1 MLTSCLLVLALPAS
15 PFLQDCASTVDVEA
29 YGSGTLGAAGVPRL
43 IGEGAPVLGG
53 PYSLRLTDGAP
64 DGVGL
69 VAVSAS
75 AAQIPLPGFG
85 GELLIGSALVV
96 EPFVT
101 DSGGEAAGLVAA
113 TVSPSA
119 CGLEAFVQGALV
131 DPTAQ
136 GGVALTS
143 ALALRFGAAPES
155 LFPTPRVASVGA
167 ARNLELTD
175 LDGDGDLDLLSAP
188 MFVAPPATGAIRI
201 QLNSGDGSFESPTFV
216 LDVEGLRDLDVAD
229 LNGDGRVDLIGLTI
243 FPSASQTLELVAL
256 FGADGPTWTP
266 AAISPANVSSTEFEL
281 GDVNADGLA
290 DVVLVRNDF
299 ELVELLIGDGAGS
312 FVLSDSRILSDDP
325 LAAQVV
331 DLNSDGH
338 EDLVVT
344 LRKAGISIFL
354 GSASGISTN
363 ETLLPIL
370 GEGENSVSLVED
382 LDGDGDNDLVVVRT
396 DGRVFVFTL
405 EGGALEA
412 LDELSVSGD
421 VADLK
426 SADVNGDGVL
436 DIAFSSR
443 FSDSVSVFFGSPL
456 GGFEAAEVVRLVTDP
471 AHVAAGDV
479 DGDGA
484 VELFVASPSSQG
496 FYQLLGLASG
506 AADAPLV
513 VETGDFLSSTVL
525 AEDLDDDG
533 EADLFVASGSSG
545 LAFLRGLGD
554 GQFEDPVEF
563 ALPVTI
569 QHVALGDF
577 DGDGDADLAYS
588 GGSAFGAMGV
598 GIVRNE
604 GGGSFVVGPLTS
616 TPDSIGALGV
626 GDVDGDQRAEVA
638 ILTAS
643 AALSFDVQPDASL
656 VQAAIVNVQTPGIG
670 VAVELVDLN
679 GDGNL
684 DLGAVC
690 GLSSGPS
697 VACIALGAGDGTFAA
712 IQTVPSIA
720 NSFEAIEYADVDGD
734 GDQDLVFTDG
744 FSGLLLARSNGD
756 GSFVSTTP
764 IIALAVES
772 FLVSDIDSDG
782 SLDIL
787 GVVEPGEL
795 VLLRNDGL
803 GVFTEGGRFGTAQD
817 LHQIGVADLDG
828 DGDDDLVA
836 VRGEDPVLIFNR
848 LLE

>member
-1 MLTSCLLVLALPAS
+1 M
-15 PFLQDCASTVDVEA
+15 
-29 YGSGTLGAAGVPRL
+29 
-43 IGEGAPVLGG
+43 
-53 PYSLRLTDGAP
+53 
-64 DGVGL
+64 
-69 VAVSAS
+69 
-75 AAQIPLPGFG
+75 
-85 GELLIGSALVV
+85 
-96 EPFVT
+96 
-101 DSGGEAAGLVAA
+101 
-113 TVSPSA
+113 
-119 CGLEAFVQGALV
+119 
-131 DPTAQ
+131 
-136 GGVALTS
+136 
-143 ALALRFGAAPES
+143 
-155 LFPTPRVASVGA
+155 
-167 ARNLELTD
+167 
-175 LDGDGDLDLLSAP
+175 
-188 MFVAPPATGAIRI
+188 
-201 QLNSGDGSFESPTFV
+201 
-216 LDVEGLRDLDVAD
+216 
-229 LNGDGRVDLIGLTI
+229 
-243 FPSASQTLELVAL
+243 
-256 FGADGPTWTP
+256 
-266 AAISPANVSSTEFEL
+266 
-281 GDVNADGLA
+281 
-290 DVVLVRNDF
+290 
-299 ELVELLIGDGAGS
+299 
-312 FVLSDSRILSDDP
+312 
-325 LAAQVV
+325 
-331 DLNSDGH
+331 
-338 EDLVVT
+338 
-344 LRKAGISIFL
+344 
-354 GSASGISTN
+354 
-363 ETLLPIL
+363 
-370 GEGENSVSLVED
+370 
-382 LDGDGDNDLVVVRT
+382 
-396 DGRVFVFTL
+396 
-405 EGGALEA
+405 
-412 LDELSVSGD
+412 
-421 VADLK
+421 
-426 SADVNGDGVL
+426 
-436 DIAFSSR
+436 
-443 FSDSVSVFFGSPL
+443 
-456 GGFEAAEVVRLVTDP
+456 
-471 AHVAAGDV
+471 
-479 DGDGA
+479 
-484 VELFVASPSSQG
+484 
-496 FYQLLGLASG
+496 
-506 AADAPLV
+506 
-513 VETGDFLSSTVL
+513 
-525 AEDLDDDG
+525 
-533 EADLFVASGSSG
+533 
-545 LAFLRGLGD
+545 
-554 GQFEDPVEF
+554 
-563 ALPVTI
+563 
-569 QHVALGDF
+569 
-577 DGDGDADLAYS
+577 AYS